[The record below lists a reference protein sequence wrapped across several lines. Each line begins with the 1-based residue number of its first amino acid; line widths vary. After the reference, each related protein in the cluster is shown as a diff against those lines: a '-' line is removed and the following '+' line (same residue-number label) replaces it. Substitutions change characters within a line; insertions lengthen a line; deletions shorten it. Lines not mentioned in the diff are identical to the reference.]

1 MAAKTA
7 IDQDVLP
14 PGFIKRVEEKEVKEE
29 MEIHTDWENKKRNIV
44 CSTRASVN
52 DALGL
57 DMSWGD
63 DWDAKGT
70 RTMFKKI
77 MAKFVASK
85 QMDANEVVEDGY
97 DLYNK
102 YAQNVAAFLRSTSDR
117 ELNVVAEIAAIQ
129 AAIKANKGGEGD

>member
-1 MAAKTA
+1 M
-7 IDQDVLP
+7 
-14 PGFIKRVEEKEVKEE
+14 EV
-29 MEIHTDWENKKRNIV
+29 HTDWENKKRNIV

-70 RTMFKKI
+70 RAMFKKI

-97 DLYNK
+97 DLYNQ
-102 YAQNVAAFLRSTSDR
+102 YAQNVASFLRNTSDR
-117 ELNVVAEIAAIQ
+117 ELNLVAEIAAIE
-129 AAIKANKGGEGD
+129 AALKTQEGGEGD